1 MRRQPER
8 LAVDAPPPAIKMEP
22 GLASNAPPPAPKS
35 SIDPPALTVDHAV
48 WAKVKGFPW
57 WPARVQE
64 VSGQTVTVF
73 FFGTEQL
80 GKVRAAPSSCVPF
93 SARPAGAVVAAGKR
107 GHSGYDA
114 FVEAVAQAE
123 AYDVRAGLG
132 LTGGESGH
140 VEVVAIECTEAVE
153 DSGEEEIEVT
163 VEEHP
168 GLQKAGGIGVG
179 SRVQDTEGICG
190 EIVETNMAWVTMR
203 TDAGE
208 ERKMRKMALKLVA
221 PGPEAAPADQVAA
234 AAKKSSEGKQRKR
247 SSCPFTSARGKKSK
261 KSKSREPVMSSEEAQ
276 LIASIRA
283 GTQEYHHQGFGP
295 DGEAYYELEDV
306 DDEPFRDECDVCKAT
321 PSPSQRWF
329 KCVHCIGFDLC
340 EDCHANPTVPRH
352 PHPLVRRPAAIEGT
366 EAPRVSSRL
375 TPGGGGVLV
384 SLQVAPAGADGAASR
399 SALRDLRLLEGLW
412 SCRFHVKKLAAT
424 SECREDELQ
433 GLIEGALRPHAS
445 HGCNATGAPT
455 LVLTRVEEAALK
467 ETVAG
472 RSGKKKQMSKAQAAG
487 AEAAAK
493 FFKGFKCADAVRD
506 DELWLRAMQE
516 ATTLLQHSN
525 SSEQLPLSLRHA
537 LPPLQHGTNWDHG
550 EDGFPGARNAASAK
564 LLREVQEPPVTPLL
578 LVPPAHLRA
587 PMDIMKK
594 TGALLTGGCAPLT
607 GHKWNGALVCK
618 PEVQ

>member
-1 MRRQPER
+1 M
-8 LAVDAPPPAIKMEP
+8 
-22 GLASNAPPPAPKS
+22 
-35 SIDPPALTVDHAV
+35 

-64 VSGQTVTVF
+64 VSGQTVKVL

-107 GHSGYDA
+107 GLSGHDA

-123 AYDVRAGLG
+123 AYDVRVGLG

-153 DSGEEEIEVT
+153 DSGEEAAVEVT
-163 VEEHP
+163 VEE
-168 GLQKAGGIGVG
+168 A
-179 SRVQDTEGICG
+179 DAE
-190 EIVETNMAWVTMR
+190 
-203 TDAGE
+203 AGE
-208 ERKMRKMALKLVA
+208 GMAVEDS
-221 PGPEAAPADQVAA
+221 GEAADQAAA
-234 AAKKSSEGKQRKR
+234 AAKKSTEGKRRKR
-247 SSCPFTSARGKKSK
+247 SSCPLTSARGKKSK
-261 KSKSREPVMSSEEAQ
+261 QSKPRAPVMSSEEAQ
-276 LIASIRA
+276 LVASIRA

-329 KCVHCIGFDLC
+329 KSVHCIGFDLC
-340 EDCHANPTVPRH
+340 EDCHANPKVPRH
-352 PHPLVRRPAAIEGT
+352 PHPLVRRPAATDGT

-384 SLQVAPAGADGAASR
+384 SLQVAPAGADGAAAR

-445 HGCNATGAPT
+445 HGCNASGAPA
-455 LVLTRVEEAALK
+455 LVLTRAEEAAPK

-493 FFKGFKCADAVRD
+493 FFKGFKCSDAVRD
-506 DELWLRAMQE
+506 DGLWLQAMQE

-537 LPPLQHGTNWDHG
+537 LPPLQHGVNWDHG
-550 EDGFPGARNAASAK
+550 EDGFLGARNAASAK

-578 LVPPAHLRA
+578 IVPPAHLRA
-587 PMDIMKK
+587 SMDIVKK
-594 TGALLTGGCAPLT
+594 TGALLDGGCAPLT
-607 GHKWNGALVCK
+607 GHKWRGAPICK
-618 PEVQ
+618 LEVQ